1 MVRTV
6 ARVQGITLILL
17 AVSSLLI
24 GGNALHGVLHIALM
38 ENLIHL
44 LTGGLLVWVGV
55 THSEKRAS
63 LTVAILSA
71 LFLLLG
77 IPAVLSSGIVANDYS
92 LVHKVIRLAIGV
104 IGVAAILVSRV
115 RQRGAVHA

>member
-17 AVSSLLI
+17 AVSSVVI
-24 GGNALHGVLHIALM
+24 GGDALHGVLHIALM

-44 LTGGLLVWVGV
+44 VTGGLLIWVGV
-55 THSEKRAS
+55 THAEKRAD

-77 IPAVLSSGIVANDYS
+77 IPALFSSGIVAKDYS
-92 LVHKVIRLAIGV
+92 WIHEVIRLVIGV
-104 IGVAAILVSRV
+104 IGITAVLVSRV
-115 RQRGAVHA
+115 RHRGAVHA

>member
-17 AVSSLLI
+17 AVSSLVI
-24 GGNALHGVLHIALM
+24 GGNALHGTLHIDRM

-44 LTGGLLVWVGV
+44 CTGGLLVWVGV
-55 THSEKRAS
+55 THAEKRAYR
-63 LTVAILSA
+63 TVAILSA

-77 IPAVLSSGIVANDYS
+77 IPALFSSGIVANDYS
-92 LVHKVIRLAIGV
+92 SIHKVIRLAVGV
-104 IGVAAILVSRV
+104 IGITAILVSRV
-115 RQRGAVHA
+115 RHRGMVHA

>member
-17 AVSSLLI
+17 AVSSVVI
-24 GGNALHGVLHIALM
+24 GGDALHGVLHIALM

-44 LTGGLLVWVGV
+44 VTGGLLIWVGV
-55 THSEKRAS
+55 THAEKRAS

-77 IPAVLSSGIVANDYS
+77 IPALFSSGIVANDYS
-92 LVHKVIRLAIGV
+92 WIHEVIRLVIGV
-104 IGVAAILVSRV
+104 IGITAVLVSRV